1 MLSTGDDQLKSLRRK
16 LKSLQEA
23 VAVLEVKLGALCDCL
38 EVEEEVSAA
47 LRAKEEGDRRRSEK
61 LQAYGDVVDALKEM
75 FGAKEWRF
83 AENGEVQRVE

>member
-1 MLSTGDDQLKSLRRK
+1 MLSASDLQLEGLRRK
-16 LKSLQEA
+16 LESLQEI

-47 LRAKEEGDRRRSEK
+47 LRAKAEGDRRRSEK
-61 LQAYGDVVDALKEM
+61 LQAYGNVADALKEM